1 MSTHPAAAILLSAL
15 FAAGTARADAVAEL
29 LAAYGG
35 GPFDSAAGADFWQQK
50 HQGADAAGRSCATCH
65 TADPRQPGRHAV
77 TGKAIDPLA
86 DRPPGDREVARAQLQ
101 MDPGARMH
109 DAGEGRHPDLPACP
123 VRPDKVHRR
132 TKADRG

>member
-65 TADPRQPGRHAV
+65 TADPRQPGRHAA

-86 DRPPGDREVARAQLQ
+86 PSVSPRRLTDRPGIEKWLVRNCKWTLGRECTTQEKGDILTFLRAQ
-101 MDPGARMH
+101 
-109 DAGEGRHPDLPACP
+109 
-123 VRPDKVHRR
+123 
-132 TKADRG
+132 